1 MNMKKIIS
9 ISLVLLMVTGLIG
22 CIGKRETLDTSG
34 GDKEIIYISCFA
46 GGFGTAWMEEVIEE
60 YNKTSEDYLF
70 KRVTDNKYSV
80 EDITDRVSTGVNDAQ
95 IYFADSSDI
104 DELIAGNYLINLNDV
119 WEHEENGKKLYDR
132 VWDSELFQ
140 RAYSDKND
148 NLFAIPFTQGVCG
161 VIYDHDLF
169 TQLNLFLTDSSTAN
183 GLSKGIDGVEGTYDD
198 GLPTTMKEFDAMIQ
212 KLNRATVIPFIYSDL
227 YANDML
233 MPICDIVWGQ
243 YDGKT
248 NYTNTL
254 LFEGKYTSP
263 STGVET
269 ILTPSEGYK
278 VYTEN
283 LAEGRDKA
291 IEFLDKYLINTGY
304 ICKGIDGFNHEDTE
318 GKYIL
323 SHNETPIAMLFD
335 GFWWENEA
343 RDYFEID
350 TRNGEEFAYG
360 KRDFRIMPIPAM
372 DGHAAECE
380 GKFYLPTNSNGSAF
394 GIKTNDAK
402 KDQAIKDFLLNFT
415 KNATLATFSKHNST
429 ILPYDY
435 DMTEEQISKMT
446 KFGQNFYEVIHSE
459 NVEIIR
465 PDLIYS
471 LSPLYSSIDSPERF
485 NVTVN
490 GTKYARFYG
499 AIKDNGAEAVE
510 KALSKVYTPT
520 TWANM
525 YNSVKDLYD

>member
-1 MNMKKIIS
+1 MKKILMLFLTLA
-9 ISLVLLMVTGLIG
+9 LVLGLTSCFG
-22 CIGKRETLDTSG
+22 EREQINS
-34 GDKEIIYISCFA
+34 GDKEIIYVSLFS
-46 GGFGTAWMEEVIEE
+46 GGFGTAWMDTLLEE
-60 YNKTSEDYLF
+60 YNKTSEDYMF
-70 KRVTDNKYSV
+70 KRVNDNKYSV
-80 EDITDRVSTGVNDAQ
+80 EDITDRVSTGINDAS

-104 DELIAGNYLINLNDV
+104 DELIAGKYLINLNDV
-119 WEHEENGKKLYDR
+119 WQSEENGKKLTER
-132 VWDSELFQ
+132 VWDSDLFQ
-140 RAYSDKND
+140 RAYSDAEG
-148 NLFAIPFTQGVCG
+148 NLFAIPFSQGVCG
-161 VIYDHDLF
+161 VVYDHDLF
-169 TQLNLFLTDSSTAN
+169 SQLNLFLTDKTTAS
-183 GLSKGIDGVEGTYDD
+183 GLSKGIDGIEGTYDD
-198 GLPTTMKEFDAMIQ
+198 GLPTTMKEFDSMIE
-212 KLNRATVIPFIYSDL
+212 KLNRASVIPFIYSDL

-233 MPICDIVWGQ
+233 MPICDIVWAQ

-254 LFEGKYTSP
+254 LFEGTYTSP
-263 STGVET
+263 STGKTT
-269 ILTPSEGYK
+269 ILTPEEGYI

-283 LAEGRDKA
+283 LPEGKYKA
-291 IEFLDKYLINTGY
+291 IEFLNNYLINTGY
-304 ICKGIDGFNHEDTE
+304 ICKGIDGYNHTDTE
-318 GKYIL
+318 GKFIL
-323 SHNETPIAMLFD
+323 SHNETPIAMIYD

-350 TRNGEEFAYG
+350 ASRNGIEYSYG
-360 KRDFRIMPIPAM
+360 QRDFRIMPIPAY
-372 DGHAAECE
+372 DGHVAESE

-394 GIKTNDAK
+394 GIKTGDAN
-402 KDQAIKDFLLNFT
+402 KDKAIKEFLLNFT
-415 KNATLATFSKHNST
+415 KSETLALFSMYNST

-435 DMTEEQISKMT
+435 EMSDEQISRMT
-446 KFGQNFYEVIHSE
+446 KFGQNFYEVTHSE

-499 AIKDNGAEAVE
+499 AIKDNGAEAVV

-525 YNSVKDLYD
+525 YNSVKDMYK

>member
-1 MNMKKIIS
+1 MKKILTLFLTLTAIITLTS
-9 ISLVLLMVTGLIG
+9 CFGE
-22 CIGKRETLDTSG
+22 REQINS
-34 GDKEIIYISCFA
+34 GDKEIIYLSLFS
-46 GGFGTAWMEEVIEE
+46 GGFGTAWMDTLLEE
-60 YNKTSEDYLF
+60 YNKTSEDYMF

-80 EDITDRVSTGVNDAQ
+80 EDITDRVTSGINDAS

-104 DELIAGNYLINLNDV
+104 DELIAGKYLINLNEI
-119 WEHEENGKKLYDR
+119 WQSEENGKKLTER

-140 RAYSDKND
+140 RAYSDENGD
-148 NLFAIPFTQGVCG
+148 LFAIPFSQGVCG

-169 TQLNLFLTDSSTAN
+169 TQLNLFLTDPSTSN
-183 GLSKGIDGVEGTYDD
+183 GLKKGIDGIEGTYDD
-198 GLPTTMKEFDAMIQ
+198 GLPTTMKEFDSMID
-212 KLNRATVIPFIYSDL
+212 KLNRASVIPFIYSDL

-248 NYTNTL
+248 NYVNTL
-254 LFEGKYTSP
+254 LFEGEYKSP
-263 STGVET
+263 STGKVT
-269 ILTPSEGYK
+269 MLTPEEGYK

-283 LAEGRDKA
+283 LPEGKLKA
-291 IEFLDKYLINTGY
+291 IEFLNNYLINTGY
-304 ICKGIDGFNHEDTE
+304 ICKNIDGYNHTDTE
-318 GKYIL
+318 GKFIL
-323 SHNETPIAMLFD
+323 SHNDTPIAMIFD

-350 TRNGEEFAYG
+350 ASRDSNYGYG
-360 KRDFRIMPIPAM
+360 KRDFRIMPIPAY
-372 DGHAAECE
+372 DGHAAESE

-394 GIKTNDAK
+394 AIKTGDSK
-402 KDQAIKDFLLNFT
+402 KDEAIKKFLLNFT
-415 KNATLATFSKHNST
+415 KSETLALFSMYNST

-435 DMTEEQISKMT
+435 EMTPEQIGKMT
-446 KFGQNFYEVIHSE
+446 KFGQNFYEVIHSD

-471 LSPLYSSIDSPERF
+471 LSPLYSAIDSPERF

-490 GTKYARFYG
+490 GTKYSRFYG
-499 AIKDNGAEAVE
+499 AIKDNGAEAVV
-510 KALSKVYTPT
+510 KALSKVYTQT

-525 YNSVKDLYD
+525 YNSVKDMYE

>member
-1 MNMKKIIS
+1 MKKILTTILT
-9 ISLVLLMVTGLIG
+9 ILTVFSLSA
-22 CIGKRETLDTSG
+22 CIGEKEQINS
-34 GDKEIIYISCFA
+34 GDKEIIYVSLFS
-46 GGFGTAWMEEVIEE
+46 GGFGTTWMDALLEE
-60 YNKTSEDYLF
+60 YNKTSENYMF

-80 EDITDRVSTGVNDAQ
+80 EDITDRVSTGVNDAS

-104 DELIAGNYLINLNDV
+104 DELIAGEYLIKLNDI
-119 WEHEENGKKLYDR
+119 WDSTENGKTLYDR

-140 RAYSDKND
+140 RAYADKNG
-148 NLFAIPFTQGVCG
+148 NLFAIPFSQGVCG
-161 VIYDHDLF
+161 VVYDHDLF
-169 TQLNLFLTDSSTAN
+169 SQLNLFLTDSSTAN

-198 GLPTTMKEFDAMIQ
+198 GLPTTMKEFDSMIS
-212 KLNRATVIPFIYSDL
+212 KLSRASVIPFIYSDL

-254 LFEGKYTSP
+254 LFDGPYTSP
-263 STGVET
+263 STGKVT
-269 ILTPSEGYK
+269 QLTPEEGYI

-283 LAEGRDKA
+283 ISEGRLKA
-291 IEFLDKYLINTGY
+291 IEFLNNYLINTGY
-304 ICKGIDGFNHEDTE
+304 ICKGIDGYNHTDTE
-318 GKYIL
+318 GKFIL
-323 SHNETPIAMLFD
+323 SHNDTPIAMIFD
-335 GFWWENEA
+335 GFWWENEG
-343 RDYFEID
+343 RDYFVID
-350 TRNGEEFAYG
+350 ESKNGADYGYG
-360 KRDFRIMPIPAM
+360 KRDFRIMPIPAY
-372 DGHAAECE
+372 DGHASESE

-394 GIKTNDAK
+394 GIKTGDEN
-402 KDQAIKDFLLNFT
+402 KDKAIKDFLLNFT
-415 KNATLATFSKHNST
+415 KRDTLALFSKYNST

-435 DMTEEQISKMT
+435 EMTEEEIVQMT
-446 KFGQNFYEVIHSE
+446 KFGQNFYEVIHSD

-499 AIKDNGAEAVE
+499 AIKDNGAEAVI
-510 KALSKVYTPT
+510 KALSKVYTQT

-525 YNSVKDLYD
+525 YNSVKDLYE